1 MGPRVL
7 VVDDHPL
14 MVQLIQETLE
24 REGFSVLSAQ
34 NGAECLRVV
43 AQERPDLVI
52 LDVNMPIMDGFQVL
66 RALRLKHATRGLPVV
81 MLTVRNTQTDM
92 LAGLM
97 KGADE
102 YLTKPC
108 RMEDLVAA
116 VKRNLSAPALRE
128 G

>member
-1 MGPRVL
+1 
-7 VVDDHPL
+7 

-24 REGFSVLSAQ
+24 GEGFSVLSAQ

-43 AQERPDLVI
+43 AEEHPDLVI
-52 LDVNMPIMDGFQVL
+52 LDVEMPLMDGFQVL
-66 RALRLKHATRGLPVV
+66 RALRLKHATRDLPVV

-116 VKRNLSAPALRE
+116 VKRNLPAPALQEAQPLSLPRSPRAR
-128 G
+128 